1 MAEEP
6 SFSIAVL
13 EQLRAAHYRPSAWL
27 HMLSASW
34 TQARTTATAYPTL
47 VSDWRRLTG
56 TLGAATL
63 LYAVYTAKRLG
74 RSASCKTA
82 IPLTLATLALSGDQ
96 YVHLGLHR
104 QETGELQPH
113 LGPAMMLT
121 ALRSWVGIGVG
132 SRWLAGMPLTNDEA
146 LVALLAML
154 ASDMGDGWLARRC
167 HRTSGLGQY
176 LDGEADMLSWTA
188 LTLTQVQKGLVPAW
202 FLVVHGLRWGLPL
215 ALGFRRTFAT
225 ARPMML
231 NHSRMG
237 RVAGASQTLLATS
250 AIASSLRSARQ
261 RPLDSLSVGRTANQL
276 EARWWE
282 LIHKSLLV
290 FSCVSLGLTAL
301 QHVASIL
308 RS

>member
-6 SFSIAVL
+6 SFSVAVL

-27 HMLSASW
+27 RMLSASW
-34 TQARTTATAYPTL
+34 LQARTTASAHPSL
-47 VSDWRRLTG
+47 VSDWRRMTG
-56 TLGAATL
+56 TLGTATL
-63 LYAVYTAKRLG
+63 FCAVCTAKRHG
-74 RSASCKTA
+74 RSASWKSA

-104 QETGELQPH
+104 QETGELYPN
-113 LGPAMMLT
+113 LGSAMMLT
-121 ALRSWVGIGVG
+121 AVRNWVGLGIG
-132 SRWLAGMPLTNDEA
+132 SRWLVGVPLANDEA
-146 LVALLAML
+146 LAALLVML

-167 HRTSGLGQY
+167 RLTSGLGHY
-176 LDGEADMLSWTA
+176 LDGEADVISWTA
-188 LTLTQVQKGLVPAW
+188 LILTQVQRGLIPPW

-225 ARPMML
+225 ARPMIL

-237 RVAGASQTLLATS
+237 RVAGASQALLAAS
-250 AIASSLRSARQ
+250 AIGASMRSAR
-261 RPLDSLSVGRTANQL
+261 RRRLDSPPLDRPENQS
-276 EARWWE
+276 EARFWQK
-282 LIHKSLLV
+282 IHTSLLV
-290 FSCVSLGLTAL
+290 FSCIALGLTAL

>member
-1 MAEEP
+1 MAEES

-13 EQLRAAHYRPSAWL
+13 EQLRADHYRASAWL
-27 HMLSASW
+27 RMFSASW
-34 TQARTTATAYPTL
+34 VQARTTAAAHPSL
-47 VSDWRRLTG
+47 VSDWRRITG
-56 TLGAATL
+56 TLSAATI
-63 LYAVYTAKRLG
+63 LYAMYTAKRHG
-74 RSASCKTA
+74 RFAAWKSA

-104 QETGELQPH
+104 QETGELYPH

-121 ALRSWVGIGVG
+121 AVRSWVGMGAG
-132 SRWLAGMPLTNDEA
+132 SRWLVGMPLTNDEA
-146 LVALLAML
+146 LVALLVIL
-154 ASDMGDGWLARRC
+154 ASDMGDGWVARRC
-167 HRTSGLGQY
+167 RLSSGLGYY
-176 LDGEADMLSWTA
+176 LDGEADVISWTA
-188 LTLTQVQKGLVPAW
+188 LTLTQVQRRLVPAW

-225 ARPMML
+225 AKPVML

-237 RVAGASQTLLATS
+237 RVAGASQALLATS
-250 AIASSLRSARQ
+250 AIASSLRAARQ
-261 RPLDSLSVGRTANQL
+261 RPLDSLSVDRTANQP

-282 LIHKSLLV
+282 LIHKNLVV
-290 FSCVSLGLTAL
+290 FSCVSLGLTTL